1 MAKYRYNFT
10 EDFQEKLKLFA
21 IKHSN
26 DYIDDFRINFESWC
40 KENEDEITCQELIL
54 CRMGYNGDF
63 SNKMFKSARYYLKNK
78 KGDKKVAKER
88 KKYTVKNDMLLCAI
102 KEHIANL
109 NNVMQ
114 PKLAYKDFME
124 NNIDIIERVKDKLI
138 LNEDYD
144 EKSALNKI
152 KKIYKNKYFI
162 IKKKN

>member
-1 MAKYRYNFT
+1 
-10 EDFQEKLKLFA
+10 
-21 IKHSN
+21 
-26 DYIDDFRINFESWC
+26 
-40 KENEDEITCQELIL
+40 
-54 CRMGYNGDF
+54 MGYNGDF

-78 KGDKKVAKER
+78 KGDKKVAKQR

-124 NNIDIIERVKDKLI
+124 NNIDIIERVKNNLI

-162 IKKKN
+162 IKTKN

>member
-1 MAKYRYNFT
+1 
-10 EDFQEKLKLFA
+10 
-21 IKHSN
+21 
-26 DYIDDFRINFESWC
+26 
-40 KENEDEITCQELIL
+40 
-54 CRMGYNGDF
+54 
-63 SNKMFKSARYYLKNK
+63 
-78 KGDKKVAKER
+78 
-88 KKYTVKNDMLLCAI
+88 MLQTI

-124 NNIDIIERVKDKLI
+124 NNSDIIERVKDNLI